1 MSKRERIAMRVA
13 KGRLEPASRSDAER
27 LRARRYGIGDV
38 VFCELT
44 KPRNPGFHRL
54 AHAFGT
60 MVVENIEAFEH
71 LSAHEALKRIQIE
84 GDIGCDALMLNMPGI
99 GPVSY
104 RMPRSL
110 SYESMDESEFRE
122 VFVGMCR
129 YVADRYWPDLDPE
142 QVEEMA
148 EVMAE
153 AA

>member
-1 MSKRERIAMRVA
+1 MRVS
-13 KGRLEPASRSDAER
+13 KGCLTPASRSDAET
-27 LRARRYGIGDV
+27 LRAKRYGIGDV

-60 MVVENIEAFEH
+60 MVIENIEAFEH
-71 LSAHEALKRIQIE
+71 LSAHDALKRIQIE
-84 GDIGCDALMLNMPGI
+84 GDIGCDALMLSMPGI

-110 SYESMDESEFRE
+110 SFESMDESEFRE
-122 VFVGMCR
+122 VFTGMCR
-129 YVADRYWPDLDPE
+129 YVADRYWLDLDAE
-142 QVEEMA
+142 QVASMA
-148 EVMAE
+148 EVMVE